1 MTRIRTPDLPHARR
15 TSLPSVLPAAAVNK
29 NMTDRLIDVTLFNMY
44 VPFRISFSK
53 TRHYCKAP
61 GTFLAL
67 SAIERIAGMGH
78 FRATPANDPYLDLG
92 LHGLLRTF
100 APIIHLWRQARG
112 NMSNYL
118 VLILLHPDSL
128 AETIA
133 WRRTAMAS
141 TRSFGAKCLTRNIK
155 STIYPKT
162 SIVQKKSKNVTVSVV
177 FTPVTCESNV
187 FQRKFDSYVWL
198 N

>member
-1 MTRIRTPDLPHARR
+1 MTRIRTPDLPHVRR
-15 TSLPSVLPAAAVNK
+15 TPLPSVLPAAAANK
-29 NMTDRLIDVTLFNMY
+29 KYMIDRLIDVILFNMY

-53 TRHYCKAP
+53 TRHYCPWRCKAP
-61 GTFLAL
+61 STFWAL

-92 LHGLLRTF
+92 FHDLLRTF

-112 NMSNYL
+112 NMSDYL

-141 TRSFGAKCLTRNIK
+141 TRSFGAKC
-155 STIYPKT
+155 
-162 SIVQKKSKNVTVSVV
+162 
-177 FTPVTCESNV
+177 
-187 FQRKFDSYVWL
+187 
-198 N
+198 